1 MINLS
6 RLIKDITLEKDLIKL
21 LKQNLNHIAS
31 LYYDNYLIFIFHIP
45 SFTPFSFGLIR
56 TKLTDENGNNKL
68 DLIYQ
73 NTIPSLLKQYIIHYL
88 QEILSHVEVFST
100 LEPFKVNPELRK
112 QIEEYEFLEK
122 INSSLKIH

>member
-45 SFTPFSFGLIR
+45 SFSPFSYGLIR
-56 TKLTDENGNNKL
+56 TKLIDENGNNKL

-73 NTIPSLLKQYIIHYL
+73 NTTPSLLKQYIIHYL

>member
-56 TKLTDENGNNKL
+56 TKLIDENGNNKL

-73 NTIPSLLKQYIIHYL
+73 NTTPSLLKQYIIHYL
-88 QEILSHVEVFST
+88 QEILSHIEVFST